1 MKSQVKA
8 YNTLLNNINNSIIN
22 RPVVIYIEVEP
33 TLTNR
38 DRLTLPE
45 DETSVLYAVVPPR
58 VDYVIDNSTVPA
70 TIYHTLTKQYYTPL
84 SR

>member
-1 MKSQVKA
+1 MTSQIEA
-8 YNTLLNNINNSIIN
+8 YNTLINNSIIN
-22 RPVVIYIEVEP
+22 RPVVIYNEVEP
-33 TLTNR
+33 TLTNK

-45 DETSVLYAVVPPR
+45 DETLALYAVVPPAV

-70 TIYHTLTKQYYTPL
+70 TIYLTTMKQYYTPL